1 MPCIN
6 GKGPSAATLEALGN
20 AAPATSELGVASTPP
35 SAGIDLVGRAFGRW
49 VVISVDP
56 ERGRNGRLRWRCR
69 CSCGSER
76 AVRADS
82 LRSGGT
88 ISCGCLIAELRT
100 THGHARRGKWSR
112 TYETWRSMLSRCQD
126 QKNKDYPRYGG
137 RGISVCDRWRN
148 SFDAFLADM
157 GEKPDGLSIDRID
170 NDQGYYP
177 KNCRWADAKTQANNR
192 RPPSKRRVPQGALHP
207 IARLLRMGGA

>member
-6 GKGPSAATLEALGN
+6 RKGPSAATLEALGN
-20 AAPATSELGVASTPP
+20 AAPATSELGRVASAPP

-49 VVISVDP
+49 VVISADP
-56 ERGRNGRLRWRCR
+56 ERGRNGGLRWRCR

-112 TYETWRSMLSRCQD
+112 TYETWRRMLSRCQD

-137 RGISVCDRWRN
+137 RGILCP
-148 SFDAFLADM
+148 
-157 GEKPDGLSIDRID
+157 G
-170 NDQGYYP
+170 
-177 KNCRWADAKTQANNR
+177 R
-192 RPPSKRRVPQGALHP
+192 RA
-207 IARLLRMGGA
+207 A